1 VESGFASGRAQ
12 KELAMDQNS
21 PSESPAT
28 KPLKPARVA
37 LNVLALCFALS
48 VLGRGLGESFTVF
61 LLPISE
67 SFGWDR
73 AQVVSVY
80 SLSALAGGFAAPLVG
95 KLFDRSGPRTVYSLG
110 LFLLGGAFLVAAHA
124 QQLWQFQLSVGLCVG
139 IGIAFIGNVPN
150 SILLGRWFGPRL
162 PTAMAIVYS
171 ATGAGV
177 LILLPASQVLIDH
190 VGWRGAYQIFGGAAL
205 FLLLPLL
212 FLPWRLFSTGS
223 PNLAKSAAADF
234 ADEGW
239 TLLSAMR
246 HHAFWAL
253 FSTFFFTAIG
263 MYAISP
269 QVVAYL
275 IDTGFP
281 PLQAATAW
289 GFSGVVLLFGMLG
302 VSWLDG
308 IIGRRPSVLFSYA
321 VSILGIVMLWLLQWY
336 PNFWLLTGF
345 VVCFGSMIGSRGP
358 LLTATAMKIFR
369 GERVGTIYGAISFG
383 SGLGSAFGSWGGG
396 LIHDWTHSYNPLIA
410 FSLVSVL
417 LGMIPFLVVPALRR

>member
-1 VESGFASGRAQ
+1 
-12 KELAMDQNS
+12 MDQNAPKEDVS
-21 PSESPAT
+21 T

-61 LLPISE
+61 LKPISE

-80 SLSALAGGFAAPLVG
+80 SLAALAGGLGSPLVG
-95 KLFDRSGPRTVYSLG
+95 RLFDRSGPRTVYSLG
-110 LFLLGGAFLVAAHA
+110 LVLLGGAFLIAAYA
-124 QQLWQFQLSVGLCVG
+124 QHLWQFQLSLGLCVG
-139 IGIAFIGNVPN
+139 LGIAFIGNVPN

-162 PTAMAIVYS
+162 PTAMAILYS

-190 VGWRGAYQIFGGAAL
+190 FGWRGAYQIFGSAAL
-205 FLLLPLL
+205 LLLLPLL
-212 FLPWRLFSTGS
+212 ALPWRLFSTGS
-223 PNLAKSAAADF
+223 PHLAKSAAADF
-234 ADEGW
+234 ADQGW

-263 MYAISP
+263 MYAISA

-275 IDTGFP
+275 IDAGFP

-302 VSWLDG
+302 ISWLDG

-321 VSILGIVMLWLLQWY
+321 LSIAGILMLWALQWY
-336 PNFWLLTGF
+336 PNIWMLTGF

-369 GERVGTIYGAISFG
+369 GKRVGTIYGAITIG
-383 SGLGSAFGSWGGG
+383 SGLGSASGSWSGG

-410 FSLVSVL
+410 FSLVSVVM
-417 LGMIPFLVVPALRR
+417 GMIPFLVVPALRR

>member
-1 VESGFASGRAQ
+1 
-12 KELAMDQNS
+12 MDKS
-21 PSESPAT
+21 TPPEGI
-28 KPLKPARVA
+28 VA
-37 LNVLALCFALS
+37 EPVRPPRTALGVLGLCFVLS

-61 LLPISE
+61 LKPISE

-80 SLSALAGGFAAPLVG
+80 SLTALAGGLAAPLVG
-95 KLFDRSGPRTVYSLG
+95 RLFDRSGPRIVYSLG
-110 LFLLGGAFLVAAHA
+110 LLLLGAAFLIAAHA
-124 QQLWQFQLSVGLCVG
+124 QYLWQFQLSIGLCVG
-139 IGIAFIGNVPN
+139 LGIAFIGNVPS

-177 LILLPASQVLIDH
+177 LVLLPASQVLIDH
-190 VGWRGAYQIFGGAAL
+190 IGWRGTYQIFGAAAL
-205 FLLLPLL
+205 LLLLPLL
-212 FLPWRLFSTGS
+212 LLPWRLFSTGS
-223 PNLAKSAAADF
+223 PHLTKSAAADF
-234 ADEGW
+234 VDEGW
-239 TLLSAMR
+239 TLLRAMR

-263 MYAISP
+263 MYAIAP
-269 QVVAYL
+269 QIVAYL
-275 IDTGFP
+275 IDAGFP

-302 VSWLDG
+302 ISSLDG

-321 VSILGIVMLWLLQWY
+321 VSIAGILMLWLLQWY

-369 GERVGTIYGAISFG
+369 GKRVGTIYGAISIG

-396 LIHDWTHSYNPLIA
+396 LIHDFSHSYNPLIV

-417 LGMIPFLVVPALRR
+417 LGMIPFLMVPALRR

>member
-1 VESGFASGRAQ
+1 
-12 KELAMDQNS
+12 MDQIA
-21 PSESPAT
+21 PAQDVAAR
-28 KPLKPARVA
+28 PPKPARVA
-37 LNVLALCFALS
+37 LGVLALCFALS

-61 LLPISE
+61 LKPISE
-67 SFGWDR
+67 SFGWER
-73 AQVVSVY
+73 SEVVSVY
-80 SLSALAGGFAAPLVG
+80 SMTALAGGFAAPLVG
-95 KLFDRSGPRTVYSLG
+95 RLFDRSGPRAVYSLG
-110 LFLLGGAFLVAAHA
+110 LLLLGGAFLIAAHA
-124 QQLWQFQLSVGLCVG
+124 QHLLQFQLSIGVCVGL
-139 IGIAFIGNVPN
+139 GIAFIGNVPN

-177 LILLPASQVLIDH
+177 LILLPASQLLIDH
-190 VGWRGAYQIFGGAAL
+190 FGWRETYQLFGIAAL
-205 FLLLPLL
+205 ALLLPLL
-212 FLPWRLFSTGS
+212 LLPWRLFSTGS
-223 PNLAKSAAADF
+223 PHLAKTAAADF
-234 ADEGW
+234 VDEGW
-239 TLLSAMR
+239 TLVSAMC

-263 MYAISP
+263 MYAIAP

-275 IDTGFP
+275 IDAGFP

-308 IIGRRPSVLFSYA
+308 VIGRRPSVLFSYA
-321 VSILGIVMLWLLQWY
+321 VSIAGIVMLWLLQSH

-383 SGLGSAFGSWGGG
+383 SGLGSAIGSWGGG
-396 LIHDWTHSYNPLIA
+396 LIHDWTHSYNWLIA
-410 FSLVSVL
+410 FALVSVL
-417 LGMIPFLVVPALRR
+417 LGMIPFLFVTALRR

>member
-1 VESGFASGRAQ
+1 MDPNAASERSA
-12 KELAMDQNS
+12 K
-21 PSESPAT
+21 P
-28 KPLKPARVA
+28 PLKPARVA

-61 LLPISE
+61 LKPISE
-67 SFGWDR
+67 DFGWDR
-73 AQVVSVY
+73 AQIVSAY
-80 SLSALAGGFAAPLVG
+80 SLAALAGGLASPLIG
-95 KLFDRSGPRTVYSLG
+95 RLFDHSGPRTVYALG
-110 LFLLGGAFLVAAHA
+110 LTLLGGAFLVAAHA
-124 QQLWQFQLSVGLCVG
+124 QQLWQFQLSLGLCVG
-139 IGIAFIGNVPN
+139 LGMAFIGNVPN

-177 LILLPASQVLIDH
+177 LILLPASQLLIDH
-190 VGWRGAYQIFGGAAL
+190 VGWRGAYEIFGGVAL
-205 FLLLPLL
+205 FLILPLL
-212 FLPWRLFSTGS
+212 LLPWRLFSTGS
-223 PNLAKSAAADF
+223 PHLATSAAADF
-234 ADEGW
+234 IDEGW

-263 MYAISP
+263 MYAISA

-275 IDTGFP
+275 IDAGFP

-289 GFSGVVLLFGMLG
+289 GFSGVVLLFGMMG

-308 IIGRRPSVLFSYA
+308 VIGRRPSVLLSYL
-321 VSILGIVMLWLLQWY
+321 VSILGILMLWALQWY
-336 PNFWLLTGF
+336 PNIWMLTGF

-369 GERVGTIYGAISFG
+369 GERVGTIYGTLAVG
-383 SGLGSAFGSWGGG
+383 SGLGAAFGSWGGG
-396 LIHDWTHSYNPLIA
+396 LLHDWTHSYNPLIA
-410 FSLVSVL
+410 FSLLAVVC
-417 LGMIPFLVVPALRR
+417 GMIPFLMVPALRR

>member
-1 VESGFASGRAQ
+1 MG
-12 KELAMDQNS
+12 S
-21 PSESPAT
+21 P
-28 KPLKPARVA
+28 KPARVA
-37 LNVLALCFALS
+37 LNVLALCFTLS
-48 VLGRGLGESFTVF
+48 VLGRGLGESFSVF
-61 LLPISE
+61 LKPISE

-80 SLSALAGGFAAPLVG
+80 SLSALAGGLAAPLIG
-95 KLFDRSGPRTVYSLG
+95 RLFDRSGPRTVYSAG
-110 LFLLGGAFLVAAHA
+110 LLLLGGAFLIAAHA
-124 QQLWQFQLSVGLCVG
+124 QHLWQFQLSLGLCVG

-162 PTAMAIVYS
+162 STAMAVVYS

-177 LILLPASQVLIDH
+177 LILLPASQLLIDH
-190 VGWRGAYQIFGGAAL
+190 IGWRDAYQLFGTIT
-205 FLLLPLL
+205 LLLLAPLL
-212 FLPWRLFSTGS
+212 LLPWRLFSTGS
-223 PNLAKSAAADF
+223 PHLATTPAHALV
-234 ADEGW
+234 DEGW
-239 TLLSAMR
+239 TLLRAVR

-275 IDTGFP
+275 IDAGFP

-302 VSWLDG
+302 VSSLDG

-321 VSILGIVMLWLLQWY
+321 VSIVGIIMLWLLQWY
-336 PNFWLLTGF
+336 PNFWLLAGF

-358 LLTATAMKIFR
+358 LLTATSMKIFR
-369 GERVGTIYGAISFG
+369 GERVGTIYGTISIG
-383 SGLGSAFGSWGGG
+383 SGLGSAIGSWGGG

-410 FSLVSVL
+410 FSLISVIC
-417 LGMIPFLVVPALRR
+417 GMIPFLVVPALRR

>member
-1 VESGFASGRAQ
+1 
-12 KELAMDQNS
+12 M
-21 PSESPAT
+21 
-28 KPLKPARVA
+28 
-37 LNVLALCFALS
+37 LALCFALS
-48 VLGRGLGESFTVF
+48 VLGRGLVESFTVF

-73 AQVVSVY
+73 ARVVSIY
-80 SLSALAGGFAAPLVG
+80 SLTALAAGLAAPVAG
-95 KLFDRSGPRTVYSLG
+95 RLFDRSGPRIVYSAG
-110 LFLLGGAFLVAAHA
+110 LLLLGGAFLIAAYA
-124 QQLWQFQLSVGLCVG
+124 QQLWQFQLSLGLGVG
-139 IGIAFIGNVPN
+139 IGAALIGNVPN

-162 PTAMAIVYS
+162 PTAMAVVYS

-177 LILLPASQVLIDH
+177 LVLLPLSQVLIDH
-190 VGWRGAYQIFGGAAL
+190 FGWRGAYRIFGCTAL
-205 FLLLPLL
+205 VLMVPLLLLP
-212 FLPWRLFSTGS
+212 WRRFSTGS
-223 PNLAKSAAADF
+223 PSVAKSAAADF
-234 ADEGW
+234 VDEGW

-253 FSTFFFTAIG
+253 FSTFFFTAVG
-263 MYAISP
+263 MYSLAAQI
-269 QVVAYL
+269 VAYL
-275 IDTGFP
+275 IDAGFP

-321 VSILGIVMLWLLQWY
+321 LSIAGIVMLWLLQWY

-369 GERVGTIYGAISFG
+369 GEHVGTIYGAIVIG
-383 SGLGSAFGSWGGG
+383 SGLGSAFGSWSGG
-396 LIHDWTHSYNPLIA
+396 LIHDLTHSYNPLIA
-410 FSLVSVL
+410 FALVAVV

>member
-1 VESGFASGRAQ
+1 MNENAPGKEASTTEKSQ
-12 KELAMDQNS
+12 
-21 PSESPAT
+21 
-28 KPLKPARVA
+28 RVA
-37 LNVLALCFALS
+37 LNVLALCFTLS

-61 LLPISE
+61 LKPISE
-67 SFGWDR
+67 NFGWDR

-80 SLSALAGGFAAPLVG
+80 SLTALAGGLAAPLVG
-95 KLFDRSGPRTVYSLG
+95 RLFDRFGPRLVYSLG
-110 LFLLGGAFLVAAHA
+110 LLLLGGAFLAAAFA
-124 QQLWQFQLSVGLCVG
+124 QHLWQFRVSLGLCVG

-162 PTAMAIVYS
+162 PTAMAVVYS

-177 LILLPASQVLIDH
+177 LILLPASQLLIDH
-190 VGWRGAYQIFGGAAL
+190 IGWRAAYQIFGCTVL
-205 FLLLPLL
+205 LLLLPLSI
-212 FLPWRLFSTGS
+212 LPWRRFSTGA
-223 PNLAKSAAADF
+223 PHLARNAAADF
-234 ADEGW
+234 IDEGW

-275 IDTGFP
+275 IDAGFP

-308 IIGRRPSVLFSYA
+308 IIGRRPSVLLSYA
-321 VSILGIVMLWLLQWY
+321 VSIAGIVMLWLLQWY

-358 LLTATAMKIFR
+358 LLTATSMKIFR
-369 GERVGTIYGAISFG
+369 GERVATIYGAISIG

-396 LIHDWTHSYNPLIA
+396 LIRDWTHSYNPLIA
-410 FSLVSVL
+410 FSLVSVV
-417 LGMIPFLVVPALRR
+417 LGMIPFMVVPALRR